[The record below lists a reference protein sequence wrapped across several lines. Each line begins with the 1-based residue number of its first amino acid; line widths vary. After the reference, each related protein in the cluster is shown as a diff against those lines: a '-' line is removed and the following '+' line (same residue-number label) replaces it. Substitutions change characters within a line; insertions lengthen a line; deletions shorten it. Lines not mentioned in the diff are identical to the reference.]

1 MAGHSKWANVQ
12 HRKGKEDAKRGKL
25 FTKLVREITVAS
37 RMGGAD
43 IDSNPRLRAAVVEA
57 RKNSMPQDNIKRAIE
72 KGTGGADG
80 GDLDEIMYE
89 GYGAG
94 GVAFLVETMTDNRNR
109 TTPDIRH
116 FFSKCGGN
124 MGEAGSVAWQFTR
137 QGYIEIPKE
146 GRDEDALTELVL
158 EVGAEDYEE
167 GEEFWGIITAADELH
182 QVREALDNMGIEAN
196 SAKLIMSPN
205 TQITVTGDTL
215 TKIFKLMEMLEDYD
229 DVQNVYNNAD
239 FDEAELA

>member
-1 MAGHSKWANVQ
+1 MAGHSKWANIQ

-25 FTKLVREITVAS
+25 FTKLVREITVAA
-37 RMGGAD
+37 RMGGPDPDA
-43 IDSNPRLRAAVVEA
+43 NPRLRAAVVEA
-57 RKNSMPQDNIKRAIE
+57 KKNSMPNDNIKRAID
-72 KGTGGADG
+72 KGAGGGDG
-80 GDLDEIMYE
+80 GDLDEITYE
-89 GYGAG
+89 GYGPG

-116 FFSKCGGN
+116 FFAKCGGN

-146 GRDEDALTELVL
+146 GRDEDALTELLL
-158 EVGAEDYEE
+158 EVGADDYEE
-167 GEEFWGIITAADELH
+167 GDEFWGIITAAEELH
-182 QVREALDNMGIEAN
+182 QVREALEGAGVEPN
-196 SAKLIMSPN
+196 SAKLVMTPN
-205 TQITVTGDTL
+205 TEITVSGDTL
-215 TKIFKLMEMLEDYD
+215 QKVMKLMEMLDDYD